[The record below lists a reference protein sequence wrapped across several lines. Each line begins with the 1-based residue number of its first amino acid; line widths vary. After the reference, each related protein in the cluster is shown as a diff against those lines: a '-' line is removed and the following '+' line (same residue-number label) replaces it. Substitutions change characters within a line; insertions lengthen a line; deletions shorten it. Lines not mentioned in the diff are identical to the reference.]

1 MVVHGQL
8 HANHTGVTVQVGCEW
23 RPLTQT
29 DSHTHTHTPTGG
41 GSPHPLG
48 ELVALRQFRYPLDGL
63 PLHEG
68 LLELLVPL
76 LQEAACQHLPRTD
89 GRI

>member
-1 MVVHGQL
+1 MHGQL
-8 HANHTGVTVQVGCEW
+8 HTNHTGVAVQIGCEW

-48 ELVALRQFRYPLDGL
+48 ELVPVRQVRDPLDGSS
-63 PLHEG
+63 LHEG
-68 LLELLVPL
+68 FLELLVPL
-76 LQEAACQHLPRTD
+76 LQEATGQQLPRTD